1 MVEMAKAG
9 RKPSDLITKEVL
21 MNAIMFDMAV
31 AGSTN
36 AVLHILS
43 YAYELGIKLT
53 LADFENM
60 LKKFLV
66 LMQLCRVVRI
76 QLLISITQ
84 AE

>member
-1 MVEMAKAG
+1 
-9 RKPSDLITKEVL
+9 

-53 LADFENM
+53 LEDFEKYAEEIPCINA
-60 LKKFLV
+60 
-66 LMQLCRVVRI
+66 VVPSGRGI
-76 QLLISITQ
+76 Q
-84 AE
+84 